1 MSLVF
6 QWDPK
11 KADANVRKH
20 GVSFPE
26 AMTAFQDALARIH
39 DDPLHSA
46 EEPRE
51 ILIGHDATSRLLV
64 VAFTARGLEIRI
76 ISARPATRRERK
88 DYEEAIRP

>member
-11 KADANVRKH
+11 KAAANVRKH

-26 AMTAFQDALARIH
+26 AMTSFQDPLARIH
-39 DDPLHSA
+39 DDPGHS
-46 EEPRE
+46 EGERRE
-51 ILIGHDATSRLLV
+51 ILVGHDASARLLV
-64 VAFTARGLEIRI
+64 VAFTARGLAIRI

-88 DYEEAIRP
+88 DYEEAIHP

>member
-11 KADANVRKH
+11 KAAANIRKH

-26 AMTAFQDALARIH
+26 AMTAFQDPLARIH
-39 DDPLHSA
+39 DDPDHS
-46 EEPRE
+46 EGERRE
-51 ILIGHDATSRLLV
+51 ILVGHDASGRLLV
-64 VAFTARGLEIRI
+64 VAITARGLAVRI

-88 DYEEAIRP
+88 DYEEAIHP